1 MGAIMVAKPALIK
14 QSDVTRIMRGA
25 QAAGITMGIVVTT
38 GEVRFVPVD
47 TMKPEQTLSDLDRWK
62 AKRDAK
68 KAKAQGNGRP

>member
-1 MGAIMVAKPALIK
+1 MAAKPALIK

-47 TMKPEQTLSDLDRWK
+47 TMKPEQTLSALDRWK
-62 AKRDAK
+62 AEENAR
-68 KAKAQGNGRP
+68 KAKAQGRGRS

>member
-1 MGAIMVAKPALIK
+1 MGLTMAARPALIK

-47 TMKPEQTLSDLDRWK
+47 TMKPEQTLYDLDRWK
-62 AKRDAK
+62 AKRDARK
-68 KAKAQGNGRP
+68 TKAQGDGRS